1 MNNEQQ
7 HAAFIFLF
15 LFIVVVVVGKR
26 GCLLDWREWVQF
38 LLFCIAA
45 D

>member
-7 HAAFIFLF
+7 HAAIIFLF
-15 LFIVVVVVGKR
+15 FFSLLWWWWGKGVVCWTG
-26 GCLLDWREWVQF
+26 GWVQL